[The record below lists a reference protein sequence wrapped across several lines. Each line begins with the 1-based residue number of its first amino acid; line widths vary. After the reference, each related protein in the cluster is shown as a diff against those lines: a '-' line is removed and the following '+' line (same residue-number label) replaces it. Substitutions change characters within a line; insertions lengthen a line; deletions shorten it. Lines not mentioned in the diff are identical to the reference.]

1 MVFGKKTDSI
11 FQHIDKWEFMKQ
23 GRMASLLDEIEK
35 AGEIEVNKFLGS
47 IAVKYG
53 IREAT
58 GREYIRD
65 WVNAEC
71 ITVEN
76 NVIKFTKKLD

>member
-1 MVFGKKTDSI
+1 
-11 FQHIDKWEFMKQ
+11 
-23 GRMASLLDEIEK
+23 MACLLDKIEDDKEVEIP
-35 AGEIEVNKFLGS
+35 KFLGS

-65 WVNAEC
+65 WLNAGC
-71 ITVEN
+71 ITIEN
-76 NVIKFTKKLD
+76 NVIKFLKKLD

>member
-1 MVFGKKTDSI
+1 MPCGRKVDSI
-11 FQHIDKWEFMKQ
+11 YQNLDKWEYMKK
-23 GRMASLLDEIEK
+23 GRMDYLLDEIETAK
-35 AGEIEVNKFLGS
+35 EIELSRFLGR

-58 GREYIRD
+58 GREYIMD
-65 WVNAEC
+65 WVNAGC

-76 NVIKFTKKLD
+76 NTIIFLKKLD

>member
-1 MVFGKKTDSI
+1 MPCGRKPDNI
-11 FQHIDKWEFMKQ
+11 FSNLDKWELMKK
-23 GRMASLLDEIEK
+23 GRMDYLLDEIEAAK
-35 AGEIEVNKFLGS
+35 EIEVSKFLGL

-71 ITVEN
+71 ISLEKNT
-76 NVIKFTKKLD
+76 IKFLKRLD

>member
-1 MVFGKKTDSI
+1 MPYVRKPNNI
-11 FQHIDKWEFMKQ
+11 FDNLDKWEQMKQ
-23 GRMASLLDEIEK
+23 ARMAFLLQEIE
-35 AGEIEVNKFLGS
+35 AAEEIEVPKFLGS

-65 WVNAEC
+65 WVNAGC
-71 ITVEN
+71 ISIEN
-76 NVIKFTKKLD
+76 NVISFVRRVE